1 MQNTSTLP
9 LFPNC
14 VVRNF
19 HGISRC
25 RSNIFLAG
33 LFFLTLA
40 SANLAMG
47 QMGMGLPGD
56 PFFLTLGRTP
66 IPPNS
71 SVTFYYELKIQ
82 TTAAGPY
89 NFSAYTVVTNPTS
102 NVATYNDTDL
112 ANSIGA
118 NLNAD
123 PTISAEYTCNVER
136 TIFGYM
142 EVICL
147 VNPNMTPSVIK
158 DTVDVRGAPDMIMSA
173 GTWQGDADIT
183 FEIDGTPSASPLDA
197 VFIGL
202 DGYVIEVPTAGQPL
216 ATIRGLVLAQL
227 IADGFNATLNPDST
241 ITVTKATDGNPPPQP
256 TGTGDWGGLILST
269 DPGLIVTAQMKN
281 VNKAN
286 EPSAQGFISTGQPD
300 NTPQVGGS
308 VINISV
314 SGFPGS
320 VPVTITVDG
329 QPAGTIT
336 TNASGSGS
344 GPITL
349 PPNTTGV
356 TGAPYEIQGSGGGTN
371 GFRWITLQ

>member
-1 MQNTSTLP
+1 MQNTTGLP
-9 LFPNC
+9 LFPNSAELTPPA
-14 VVRNF
+14 VNR
-19 HGISRC
+19 R
-25 RSNIFLAG
+25 RSNSLRMG
-33 LFFLTLA
+33 LICLMLA

-47 QMGMGLPGD
+47 QTGMGLPGD

-66 IPPNS
+66 IPPNG

-82 TTAAGPY
+82 TTAGGPY
-89 NFSAYTVVTNPTS
+89 NFSAFTVVTNPTS
-102 NVATYNDTDL
+102 SVATYNDTDL

-123 PTISAEYTCNVER
+123 PTIAAEYTCNVER

-147 VNPNMTPSVIK
+147 VNPGMSPAVIRN
-158 DTVDVRGAPDMIMSA
+158 TVDVRGAPDMVMSG
-173 GTWQGDADIT
+173 GTWQGAADIT
-183 FEIDGTPSASPLDA
+183 FEIDGTPSASPSDA

-202 DGYVIEVPTAGQPL
+202 DGYVLEAPTAGQSL
-216 ATIRGLVLAQL
+216 ATIRSLLLAQL
-227 IADGFNATLNPDST
+227 IADGFNATIAPGGQ
-241 ITVTKATDGNPPPQP
+241 ITVTKSTDGNPPPRP
-256 TGTGDWGGLILST
+256 IGTGDWGGTILST

-286 EPSAQGFISTGQPD
+286 EPSAQGIITPPTPD
-300 NTPQVGGS
+300 NVPQIGGS
-308 VINISV
+308 VITINI

-336 TNASGSGS
+336 TNASGSGM

-356 TGAPYEIQGSGGGTN
+356 TGAPFEIQGSGGGAN
-371 GFRWITLQ
+371 GFAWITLQ